1 MSAPATFVGAS
12 FPAEMSWNPILS
24 AAESEDPAAL
34 TSYRILPLSVGVK
47 RGPRHA
53 PSKAEA
59 LMIELQYRH
68 GTLKRQLILKHRF
81 RGAASLE
88 KKGRNEVAINYLA
101 SDDPTQRELTEHIYF
116 ETPLDALDF
125 QMRLTEYL

>member
-1 MSAPATFVGAS
+1 MPATSFVGAS
-12 FPAEMSWNPILS
+12 YPAELSWNPILS
-24 AAESEDPAAL
+24 AADSEDPAAL
-34 TSYRILPLSVGVK
+34 ISYRILPLSVGIK
-47 RGPRHA
+47 QNPRTTT
-53 PSKAEA
+53 KTDA

-68 GTLKRQLILKHRF
+68 GTLKRQLILKNRF

-125 QMRLTEYL
+125 QMRLTGCL